1 MPFSVEDLH
10 DLVRLL
16 EQHPEWRPELRR
28 LLLTEEILSLPQ
40 VVRELA
46 QEVKLLAEAQRR
58 TEQRL
63 EELALAQRATEQRLE
78 ELALA
83 QRATEQRLEELALAQ
98 RATEQRLGELT
109 AAQRDTEQTVGAL
122 VRDVAGLKGE
132 SLERRY
138 RERAASYFQRIL
150 RRIRIVDH
158 QQLGLLLDDAVDSSR
173 LTPEERADLL
183 EADVVLMGLLDGQE
197 VYLVAEVSGI
207 VMAHDVRR
215 ARRRAAILEK
225 ATGQRAIPAVAGERV
240 LDDRETQEEAAGV
253 WKVLD
258 GRSEPPAA

>member
-1 MPFSVEDLH
+1 MPFSVKDLH

-16 EQHPEWRPELRR
+16 EQHPEWRAELRR

-78 ELALA
+78 ELAV
-83 QRATEQRLEELALAQ
+83 
-98 RATEQRLGELT
+98 
-109 AAQRDTEQTVGAL
+109 AQRDTEQTVRAL
-122 VRDVAGLKGE
+122 VRDVAGVKGE

>member
-1 MPFSVEDLH
+1 MPFSVKDLH

-16 EQHPEWRPELRR
+16 EQHPEWRAELRR

-78 ELALA
+78 ELAV
-83 QRATEQRLEELALAQ
+83 
-98 RATEQRLGELT
+98 
-109 AAQRDTEQTVGAL
+109 AQRDTEQTVRAL

-138 RERAASYFQRIL
+138 RERAASHFQRIL

-240 LDDRETQEEAAGV
+240 LDDRETQEKAAGV

>member
-83 QRATEQRLEELALAQ
+83 QRATEQRLEELAL
-98 RATEQRLGELT
+98 
-109 AAQRDTEQTVGAL
+109 AQRDTEQTVGAL

>member
-58 TEQRL
+58 
-63 EELALAQRATEQRLE
+63 
-78 ELALA
+78 
-83 QRATEQRLEELALAQ
+83 TEQRLEELALAQ